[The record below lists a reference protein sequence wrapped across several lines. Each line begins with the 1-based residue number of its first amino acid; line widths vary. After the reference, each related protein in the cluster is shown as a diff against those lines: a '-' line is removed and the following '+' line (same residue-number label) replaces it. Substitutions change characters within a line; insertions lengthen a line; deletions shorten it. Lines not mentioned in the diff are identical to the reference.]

1 MISTLEK
8 KIIFR
13 YLKTRKKDGFLNI
26 ITLFSF
32 LGISLGVAVLIIV
45 MSVMN
50 GFRSE
55 LINKITNFN
64 AHVIV
69 KPYGKKIEQKKI
81 DNEFLQNISSNL
93 ILSNNGEGILLN
105 DEITKGILV
114 RGYSENDF
122 QKLNIV
128 NNKYFRGDKKILENN
143 ISIGS
148 DLSYDLEL
156 KIGDRISIISPSGE
170 NTLIGSIPRQKAFKI
185 SSIFDSRFAEFNNS
199 VVFINLKDLQG
210 LFDLKKE
217 KNFLEV
223 YLYKPDKI
231 EIYREKLMSIF
242 TDEYIFTWSDL
253 NKPLFSALK
262 VERNVMFII
271 LSLIIIVAAFN
282 IISGLTILVKNK
294 TREIAILKSIGVSN
308 LSIRKIFF
316 FIGFLIGF
324 LATIM
329 GVVIGITFSLYIEE
343 IRILISNI
351 FNVSLFPEEIYFLST
366 IPYQIDFWSIFLI
379 SSCSIIMTCLVSIYP
394 ATKAA
399 KLDTIKSLKYE

>member
-69 KPYGKKIEQKKI
+69 KPYDKKIEQKKI

-114 RGYSENDF
+114 RGYTENDF

-156 KIGDRISIISPSGE
+156 KIGDRISIISPSSE
-170 NTLIGSIPRQKAFKI
+170 NTLIGSIPRQKTFNI

-210 LFDLKKE
+210 LFDLKRE
-217 KNFLEV
+217 SNFLEV

-242 TDEYIFTWSDL
+242 TDEYILTWSDL
-253 NKPLFSALK
+253 NKQLFSALK

-271 LSLIIIVAAFN
+271 LSL
-282 IISGLTILVKNK
+282 S
-294 TREIAILKSIGVSN
+294 
-308 LSIRKIFF
+308 
-316 FIGFLIGF
+316 LIH
-324 LATIM
+324 I
-329 GVVIGITFSLYIEE
+329 
-343 IRILISNI
+343 
-351 FNVSLFPEEIYFLST
+351 
-366 IPYQIDFWSIFLI
+366 
-379 SSCSIIMTCLVSIYP
+379 
-394 ATKAA
+394 
-399 KLDTIKSLKYE
+399 

>member
-69 KPYGKKIEQKKI
+69 KPYDKKIEQKKI

-156 KIGDRISIISPSGE
+156 KIGDQISIISPSGE
-170 NTLIGSIPRQKAFKI
+170 NTLIGSIPRQKTFKI

-210 LFDLKKE
+210 LFDLKKGN
-217 KNFLEV
+217 NFLEI

-271 LSLIIIVAAFN
+271 LSL
-282 IISGLTILVKNK
+282 
-294 TREIAILKSIGVSN
+294 
-308 LSIRKIFF
+308 
-316 FIGFLIGF
+316 
-324 LATIM
+324 
-329 GVVIGITFSLYIEE
+329 
-343 IRILISNI
+343 
-351 FNVSLFPEEIYFLST
+351 
-366 IPYQIDFWSIFLI
+366 
-379 SSCSIIMTCLVSIYP
+379 
-394 ATKAA
+394 
-399 KLDTIKSLKYE
+399 

>member
-81 DNEFLQNISSNL
+81 DNKFLQNISSNL
-93 ILSNNGEGILLN
+93 ILSNNGEGILIN
-105 DEITKGILV
+105 DDITKGILV

-128 NNKYFRGDKKILENN
+128 NNKYFRGDKKILEDN

-170 NTLIGSIPRQKAFKI
+170 NTLIGSIPRQKTFNI

-210 LFDLKKE
+210 LFDLKRE
-217 KNFLEV
+217 SNFLEV

-242 TDEYIFTWSDL
+242 TDEYILTWSDL
-253 NKPLFSALK
+253 NKQLFSFFKSNKPCRSLRLINTTELLNSANRLSNIELILK
-262 VERNVMFII
+262 VFCLGIDPISVFSPEGEII
-271 LSLIIIVAAFN
+271 
-282 IISGLTILVKNK
+282 
-294 TREIAILKSIGVSN
+294 
-308 LSIRKIFF
+308 
-316 FIGFLIGF
+316 
-324 LATIM
+324 
-329 GVVIGITFSLYIEE
+329 E
-343 IRILISNI
+343 IRSPI
-351 FNVSLFPEEIYFLST
+351 FNSRS
-366 IPYQIDFWSIFLI
+366 
-379 SSCSIIMTCLVSIYP
+379 
-394 ATKAA
+394 
-399 KLDTIKSLKYE
+399 

>member
-69 KPYGKKIEQKKI
+69 KPYDKKIEQKKI

-143 ISIGS
+143 
-148 DLSYDLEL
+148 LS
-156 KIGDRISIISPSGE
+156 
-170 NTLIGSIPRQKAFKI
+170 
-185 SSIFDSRFAEFNNS
+185 
-199 VVFINLKDLQG
+199 
-210 LFDLKKE
+210 
-217 KNFLEV
+217 
-223 YLYKPDKI
+223 
-231 EIYREKLMSIF
+231 
-242 TDEYIFTWSDL
+242 
-253 NKPLFSALK
+253 
-262 VERNVMFII
+262 
-271 LSLIIIVAAFN
+271 LSLIHI
-282 IISGLTILVKNK
+282 
-294 TREIAILKSIGVSN
+294 
-308 LSIRKIFF
+308 
-316 FIGFLIGF
+316 
-324 LATIM
+324 
-329 GVVIGITFSLYIEE
+329 
-343 IRILISNI
+343 
-351 FNVSLFPEEIYFLST
+351 
-366 IPYQIDFWSIFLI
+366 
-379 SSCSIIMTCLVSIYP
+379 
-394 ATKAA
+394 
-399 KLDTIKSLKYE
+399 